1 MDDND
6 DFLYPTITI
15 KMMLLKILMTVLNDY
30 LHPSRYIVP
39 LCAIGDSTGEIVT
52 RCAPGINIMCTWK
65 KYFVHL
71 EKKNILG
78 TWKKYFV
85 HLAKIFGA
93 FFSWFSCWNGQML
106 PQYGEKYAMY
116 LFGLGIKSRQFFTW
130 CFYSWCRGCLNIS
143 SQDNETFDHPG

>member
-52 RCAPGINIMCTWK
+52 RCAPGINVMCTWK

-93 FFSWFSCWNGQML
+93 FFSWFSC
-106 PQYGEKYAMY
+106 
-116 LFGLGIKSRQFFTW
+116 
-130 CFYSWCRGCLNIS
+130 
-143 SQDNETFDHPG
+143 